1 MMKKLTVF
9 ASGLAVTCLTSLPAF
24 AGPLNDLLGG
34 LFSHHLISPPCGAP
48 APLLAAGIP
57 AFIAL
62 GGGAL
67 LVKFFPQRDVPET

>member
-1 MMKKLTVF
+1 MKNKAVF
-9 ASGLAVTCLTSLPAF
+9 VSSCFVICMATMPAF
-24 AGPLNDLLGG
+24 ADTLGGILGGLPIVGGLLGG
-34 LFSHHLISPPCGAP
+34 GSSPAGAP

-67 LVKFFPQRDVPET
+67 LTKLLR